1 MSNNEVEVADW
12 FAEDFNELQED
23 PDYVTHDLL
32 IDIAVQLGEIM
43 EEEGIDS
50 QKELANRLGMSPSAI
65 SQIMSGDQNM
75 SVERIVRIALALGR
89 SVNIDLVEHTSP
101 DVTPVPTKTT
111 RIDLTEEEPSQKG
124 GAWDVTRKDGVSW
137 PDRAQNKSSVSVCVG
152 VN

>member
-1 MSNNEVEVADW
+1 MSKNEVEVADW

-43 EEEGIDS
+43 EEEGIES
-50 QKELANRLGMSPSAI
+50 QKELADRLGMSPSAV

-89 SVNIDLVEHTSP
+89 TVNVDLVEHTPP
-101 DVTPVPTKTT
+101 DVAAVQTNRT
-111 RIDLTEEEPSQKG
+111 RIDLTEEEPGRKG
-124 GAWDVTRKDGVSW
+124 GAWDVARKSGVSW
-137 PDRAQNKSSVSVCVG
+137 PDRAQSRSSVSVCVG
-152 VN
+152 GN